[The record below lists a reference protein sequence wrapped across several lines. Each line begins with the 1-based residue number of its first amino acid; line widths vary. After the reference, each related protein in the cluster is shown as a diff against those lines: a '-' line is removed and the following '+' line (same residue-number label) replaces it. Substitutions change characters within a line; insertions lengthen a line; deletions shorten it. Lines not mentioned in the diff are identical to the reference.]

1 MTAYKIVY
9 WKGKVA
15 LLLGLPHLQL
25 GRTRILRQNFRSNGR
40 RVATVVH
47 SMS

>member
-15 LLLGLPHLQL
+15 LLLGLPHLHL
-25 GRTRILRQNFRSNGR
+25 GRTRILRQNFQINGR
-40 RVATVVH
+40 RGASVVH
-47 SMS
+47 SLS